1 MASLH
6 LPRIERPPV
15 GRGRRIVGA
24 TALVLA
30 WAFVAMYAGRCFA
43 DFDLW
48 QPWWSEASFLK
59 KQEARGYRVYGRIEG
74 PPRWPA
80 IAYQRVDGAAVGS
93 VSFHAPSGQH
103 HRYQNFPDVE
113 FKAVTFLPSGRN
125 AKSFV
130 MVLGRKAGRDN
141 E

>member
-1 MASLH
+1 MASLN
-6 LPRIERPPV
+6 LPGTERPPV

-48 QPWWSEASFLK
+48 QPWWSAASFEK
-59 KQEARGYRVYGRIEG
+59 KQAARGYRIYGRIEG
-74 PPRWPA
+74 PPHWPA
-80 IAYQRVDGAAVGS
+80 ITYRRIDGADVGG

-103 HRYQNFPDVE
+103 HVYQNFPDVE
-113 FKAVTFLPSGRN
+113 FKAVTLRPLSGTG
-125 AKSFV
+125 AAFV
-130 MVLGRKAGRDN
+130 VVLGRETERGN
-141 E
+141 